1 MPNFKNISVR
11 VPGRENI
18 YKVRI
23 SSTMNEDG
31 IYHALQSGLRS
42 VMEAGEITITNPDRN
57 NVKVYLHYSH
67 LKQGQIYNVS
77 PALLRVQGAGTLGSA
92 AVRVVV
98 LINDILR
105 YWGLNDTSDI
115 LPPDIAPPVST
126 PHEWS
131 AKFTAALH
139 KLAAH
144 TKNKHALG
152 IELMRAQIARRN
164 AAAEVT
170 TSDLKYAAVKAWD
183 MLSEDE
189 KVEYRSAQPSTT
201 LQDDEDTAL
210 FAGELG
216 DAAEEA
222 LEEGEEG
229 ADVGWEYQEEGPFH
243 IALR

>member
-31 IYHALQSGLRS
+31 IYRALQSGLSS
-42 VMEAGEITITNPDRN
+42 VIDEGDITITNPDRN

-67 LKQGQIYNVS
+67 LKQGQVYNVS
-77 PALLRVQGAGTLGSA
+77 PAPARVQGAGTESSA
-92 AVRVVV
+92 AQRVVS
-98 LINDILR
+98 LINDILHH
-105 YWGLNDTSDI
+105 WGLNDASVI

-131 AKFTAALH
+131 AKFTAALR

-144 TKNKHALG
+144 TKNKHGLG

-170 TSDLKYAAVKAWD
+170 TNDLKYAAVEAWD
-183 MLSEDE
+183 ILSEDE

-210 FAGELG
+210 FAGELS

-229 ADVGWEYQEEGPFH
+229 ADVGWEYQEEGRFH

>member
-1 MPNFKNISVR
+1 MPNFKNISLR

-23 SSTMNEDG
+23 SSAMNEDG
-31 IYHALQSGLRS
+31 IYHVLQSSLSS
-42 VMEAGEITITNPDRN
+42 VIDEGDITITNLDRN
-57 NVKVYLHYSH
+57 DVKVYLHYSH
-67 LKQGQIYNVS
+67 LKQGQVYDVS
-77 PALLRVQGAGTLGSA
+77 PASVRVQGAGTESSA
-92 AVRVVV
+92 AQRIVS
-98 LINDILR
+98 LINDILHH
-105 YWGLNDTSDI
+105 WGLNDASDI

-126 PHEWS
+126 PYKWS
-131 AKFTAALH
+131 AKFTASLC
-139 KLAAH
+139 KLAWA
-144 TKNKHALG
+144 TKDKHALG

-170 TSDLKYAAVKAWD
+170 TSDLRYAAVKAWD
-183 MLSEDE
+183 MMSEDE
-189 KVEYRSAQPSTT
+189 KVNYRSAEPSTT

-229 ADVGWEYQEEGPFH
+229 AGVGWDYEEEGRFH
-243 IALR
+243 IVMR